1 MSTAAPTTAVPPR
14 TPEQF
19 ADHIDRKIEDLFRGV
34 QESPIYR
41 LVERPDTDP
50 RLVVS
55 LIKWYLL
62 EVFSF
67 GPHVSEATFTA
78 IGRFPKNR
86 PDLMKPLI
94 QHDLEEVDHGEMALA
109 DFIRLG
115 GDEHFART
123 RRISPASFALG
134 ATCRMLAER
143 ENPFTY
149 LGYMYLLEELAEVML
164 GRSMKLLVAK
174 GFPAQ
179 GSEFLNFHAKAD
191 VGHSNQLRRVMIQM
205 VSDYSDAAE
214 AIEYGFD
221 CFASVFPMP
230 IWETALRHARQELA
244 AAGSAVAPRVWT

>member
-1 MSTAAPTTAVPPR
+1 MTTGAPTVATTER

-19 ADHIDRKIEDLFRGV
+19 ADHIDRKIEDLFRGI
-34 QESPIYR
+34 QESSMYR

-50 RLVVS
+50 RLVINLV
-55 LIKWYLL
+55 KWYLL

-67 GPHVSEATFTA
+67 APHVSEATFTA

-86 PDLMKPLI
+86 PDLMKPTI
-94 QHDLEEVDHGEMALA
+94 QHDLEEVDHGEMALE
-109 DFIRLG
+109 DFVRLG
-115 GDEHFART
+115 GDERFART
-123 RRISPASFALG
+123 RRISPASFAIA

-164 GRSMKLLVAK
+164 QRSFQLLKAK

-179 GSEFLNFHAKAD
+179 GRYFLDFHAKAD
-191 VGHSNQLRRVMIQM
+191 VGHSNQLRRVMIRVVQ
-205 VSDYSDAAE
+205 DYPDAAE

-221 CFASVFPMP
+221 CMALVFPMP
-230 IWETALRHARQELA
+230 LWETALRHARQELA
-244 AAGSAVAPRVWT
+244 APPRS